1 MENTTNASLQS
12 NFTRR
17 QTRKLRS
24 TASRDKNAWA
34 KLVRISPNRMDA
46 ANIVQPKA
54 STSMLTIE
62 EEDGLQVSWLVD
74 GPPTLFTS

>member
-1 MENTTNASLQS
+1 MN
-12 NFTRR
+12 
-17 QTRKLRS
+17 
-24 TASRDKNAWA
+24 
-34 KLVRISPNRMDA
+34 A

-62 EEDGLQVSWLVD
+62 EEDGLQVSWFVD